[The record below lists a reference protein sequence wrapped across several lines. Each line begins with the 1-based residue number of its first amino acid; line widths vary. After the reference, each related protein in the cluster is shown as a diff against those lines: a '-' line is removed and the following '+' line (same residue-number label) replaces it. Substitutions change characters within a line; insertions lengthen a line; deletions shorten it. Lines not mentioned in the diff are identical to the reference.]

1 MSHNS
6 SRVGG
11 RLALTSALGICAAVA
26 TIGTAPAD
34 IISTV
39 GLQQIAAPAVTVT
52 GDYLWQN
59 GLAPQIIFAERQN
72 VLLAAPLATDTGAVV
87 AAGTFVS
94 SYFVSLNANTLTN
107 KEVNTSA
114 TFDQVVL
121 GIIYRDTV
129 NFVPSLNFSLSDF
142 LGAPGTTYQEGLA
155 SCYQC
160 AFETVG
166 LPEFGFPSP
175 DTAAFSGTT
184 ASFHNTYSGPGDFA
198 RIITAPAHVPGPIV
212 GAGLPGLI
220 LASCGLLGWWRR
232 RQKIA

>member
-59 GLAPQIIFAERQN
+59 GLAPQIIFAEQQN
-72 VLLAAPLATDTGAVV
+72 VMLAAPLATDTGIIP
-87 AAGTFVS
+87 AGTIVS
-94 SYFVSLNANTLTN
+94 SYFMSLNANIIPSLT
-107 KEVNTSA
+107 VNTSV
-114 TFDQVVL
+114 TFDGNVL
-121 GIIYRDTV
+121 GLIYRDLP
-129 NFVPSLNFSLSDF
+129 NYSPSLNFGLSDF
-142 LGAPGTTYQEGLA
+142 LGAGGTTYAMGPA
-155 SCYQC
+155 CFQC
-160 AFETVG
+160 AFETA
-166 LPEFGFPSP
+166 GFPELGLAP
-175 DTAAFSGTT
+175 DTASFLGTT
-184 ASFHNTYSGPGDFA
+184 AFFHNTYSGPGDFA